1 MDHDAKI
8 DDTDK
13 AIPLTENMSRAE
25 YESKREVRIK
35 VMFDE
40 VEVVGKIIKRV
51 YFLTQWGMDVVL
63 QRDIGETMINNFNPV
78 WMMGGNGK

>member
-1 MDHDAKI
+1 MSVMDDDAKI

-13 AIPLTENMSRAE
+13 AIPLTENMSGAE

-35 VMFDE
+35 VMLDE

-51 YFLTQWGMDVVL
+51 CF
-63 QRDIGETMINNFNPV
+63 
-78 WMMGGNGK
+78 